1 MKNIFKLFTLVAFA
15 ACAAI
20 SCNKELVEQPLL
32 ELDRSNMK
40 MNIGQSQKL
49 NASLKGAEAEF
60 EWKSTDADVVS
71 VTGDGEVT
79 AVAAGTAKIVVSA
92 AGQTSEC
99 EVVVVDFTAASLKLN
114 KEFTLDKEP
123 AEYSYLIM
131 KDAELQ
137 ILPRF
142 YNADGERVDELAYPK
157 YDITASNPSKEGTEV
172 LSVNEEGLV
181 LALNPGTATVK
192 VTGAGREAR
201 LTLTVKSIEL
211 SAYEMSMFV
220 NQSDFLIA
228 SVLPE
233 TLANSE
239 KKVEW
244 ASSAPEYVK
253 VSSTGVVTALQL
265 TSEPVVVSAHCGQL
279 VAECSVS
286 VVDFMID
293 AVVLSELDGLK
304 AADGT
309 YQMFV
314 GDTPY
319 NLGVKFEK
327 GGQDVTE
334 KVKELAV
341 TVAYSSSDT
350 DVAVIEN
357 GIVSVKNPGTSE
369 ISVSCAGQTSQFTL
383 NVIQCVET
391 VQILSPENNPY
402 ILGLDATEFK
412 IDYAVYPENASV
424 KTVTFSST
432 DESVAIVDPKTG
444 KVTVTGGGNTNI
456 VLTSDGLKK
465 PYVGADGSKVSEP
478 ASVNLILVVSDP
490 DTNPSS
496 LSITGEGIENGILN
510 VQKGATVQLGAEVAQ
525 DYQDRLIWNT
535 STPNIISVNESGQL
549 TALSIGTGKVVL
561 IAGGAVAELTVN
573 VAGVDPTA
581 IKINEEGGRYYTNV
595 GTILLT
601 ASMTAPENGD
611 FAGVNWYTSDPS
623 VATVASDGLV
633 TVKGAGEVTI
643 IAKAKSSDGTKELEN
658 VTASVDFVFEV
669 LSIKEVAV
677 NLPKQEVEV
686 GETIQLGYRTIPS
699 EAELPNQTW
708 SLVSGNDLVD
718 ITPDGKLT
726 GKYAEQELDDIGVYK
741 YWRTATV
748 LLTVDLG
755 NDKVLSATAEVKVI
769 PKQPKGIEL
778 VVPENGKMRIYESW
792 SFNPRVIPYELND
805 QVSIGV
811 YGARPS
817 GAVAMPLGA
826 YAPFTPEEPGI
837 YSMTF
842 YTSQSDNVVHAIQ
855 RNVVINVLPYWV
867 ENISI
872 PSAYEMEQGGTAI
885 LVPEFVSDVEGKEP
899 YDKTVKWTSNDE
911 SVVTVD
917 AYGKLTAVAPGI
929 AQVTV
934 ATNGSWSVQGGQHKS
949 ASCVV
954 TVKEPTLSTKI
965 GDYFY
970 SDGTTSSELESGKTV
985 VGVVI
990 SRDNARST
998 DAKLPS
1004 GCTHGLVLALG
1015 EGEGIWSSSYEAG
1028 KVNSWATANGYT
1040 NTTGVYYSNSAWA
1053 YVTNDFGKR
1062 FLGFNNTSALRGY
1075 IAENE
1080 YTSGILDV
1088 LDDYKSK
1095 VTLPDSVSELYIPS
1109 IAEMQAVRNNL
1120 DVINT
1125 SLEAAGGVKF
1135 VSSTVDHQLDLYWTV
1150 SENESSSGQAA
1161 ALNPFTGELQGG
1173 VMKSKSKKVRF
1184 VFAF

>member
-1 MKNIFKLFTLVAFA
+1 MKNIFRFFSLVAFV

-60 EWKSTDADVVS
+60 EWNSTDAEIVS

-79 AVAAGTAKIVVSA
+79 ALAAGTAKIVVSA
-92 AGQTSEC
+92 AGLTKEC
-99 EVVVVDFTAASLKLN
+99 EVVVVDFTAASMKLN

-123 AEYSYLIM
+123 TDYSYLM
-131 KDAELQ
+131 LKDDELQ

-172 LSVNEEGLV
+172 LSVNEDGLI
-181 LALNPGTATVK
+181 LALNPGTATIK
-192 VTGAGREAR
+192 VSGAGKTAH
-201 LTLTVKSIEL
+201 LTLTVKAIEL

-220 NQSDFLIA
+220 KQSDFLIA
-228 SVLPE
+228 TVLPE
-233 TLANSE
+233 TLSTSE
-239 KKVEW
+239 KKVVW
-244 ASSAPEYVK
+244 ASSAPEYAK
-253 VSSTGVVTALQL
+253 VSSTGAVTALQV
-265 TSEPVVVSAHCGQL
+265 TSEPVIISARCGQL
-279 VAECSVS
+279 VAECCVS
-286 VVDFMID
+286 VVDFLID

-319 NLGVKFEK
+319 SLGVKFEK
-327 GGQDVTE
+327 DGQDVTE
-334 KVKELAV
+334 KVKELEV
-341 TVAYSSSDT
+341 NVAYNSSDPNI
-350 DVAVIEN
+350 AVIDN
-357 GIVSVKNPGTSE
+357 GIISVKNPGTTE
-369 ISVSCAGQTSQFTL
+369 ISVSCAGQTNNFTL
-383 NVIQCVET
+383 NVIQCVES
-391 VQILSPENNPY
+391 VQILSPEKNPY
-402 ILGLDATEFK
+402 VVGMDVTEFT
-412 IDYAVYPENASV
+412 IGYAVYPENASV

-432 DESVAIVDPKTG
+432 DESVAIVEPKTG
-444 KVTVTGGGNTNI
+444 KVTVKGGGNTNI

-496 LSITGEGIENGILN
+496 LSIIGEGIENGILN

-525 DYQDRLIWNT
+525 DYQGKLIWNT
-535 STPNIISVNESGQL
+535 STPNIISVNENGQL

-633 TVKGAGEVTI
+633 TVKGAGEVII

-669 LSIKEVAV
+669 LSVKEVAV
-677 NLPKQEVEV
+677 NLPKQEIEV

-837 YSMTF
+837 YSITF

-855 RNVVINVLPYWV
+855 RNVVINVQPYWV
-867 ENISI
+867 ESVSL
-872 PSAYEMEQGGTAI
+872 PAAKELAVGSTTT
-885 LVPEFVSDVEGKEP
+885 LLPTFTSDVAGVEP
-899 YDKTVKWTSNDE
+899 TDKTLTWTSSDE
-911 SVVTVD
+911 SIATVD
-917 AYGKLTAVAPGI
+917 NLGRVSAKASGTVEITATTTGAWSVPSVSERKSATCKITVVVPTNPVYLGDYVYTDGTWST
-929 AQVTV
+929 QLDNSKTV
-934 ATNGSWSVQGGQHKS
+934 A
-949 ASCVV
+949 
-954 TVKEPTLSTKI
+954 
-965 GDYFY
+965 
-970 SDGTTSSELESGKTV
+970 
-985 VGVVI
+985 GVVF
-990 SRDNARST
+990 ALT
-998 DAKLPS
+998 DATASDPKLADAYS
-1004 GCTHGLVLALG
+1004 GCTHGLAMSVTEYESSVEMSGSTYTWQDVYNYAASKGGYVDLKETGLVCGYSNTAAMKAFKAENGEYSVYLDKLEEQDAVKVTGASSWYMPSIYELSLISKNFDALNAVLNT
-1015 EGEGIWSSSYEAG
+1015 AG
-1028 KVNSWATANGYT
+1028 K
-1040 NTTGVYYSNSAWA
+1040 
-1053 YVTNDFGKR
+1053 
-1062 FLGFNNTSALRGY
+1062 
-1075 IAENE
+1075 
-1080 YTSGILDV
+1080 
-1088 LDDYKSK
+1088 
-1095 VTLPDSVSELYIPS
+1095 
-1109 IAEMQAVRNNL
+1109 
-1120 DVINT
+1120 T
-1125 SLEAAGGVKF
+1125 SLEAYKSSWTGAEYQGTYWHSTWGGLNNQAPAWGLSINAKAG
-1135 VSSTVDHQLDLYWTV
+1135 
-1150 SENESSSGQAA
+1150 
-1161 ALNPFTGELQGG
+1161 QGN
-1173 VMKSKSKKVRF
+1173 MMMTNNYPVRF